1 MAATPAARV
10 MLGFASVTAAI
21 LCALWVLP
29 APVDSA
35 PVARLALPFT
45 AVVDAEVE
53 AAVLRTGSTQYHGY
67 RTVRIGRIE
76 RPAHLLTGQR
86 RWTRELTVPAGGARY
101 EVFVGSIGASA
112 TVRLGRRG
120 GPASDTSVTPDEWTK
135 VTFDLDRR
143 AGLKQTVAIEI
154 GVEPGGVAAWGSE
167 LVIANR
173 PDKALP
179 DVVLISLDTVRRDQ
193 LTPYS
198 PSLPTTPMLAALAR
212 EALVFDEAI
221 STSSWTIGS
230 HSNLFTGR
238 FLPDSLGYQSRVE
251 PEEFTLPEILAASG
265 YRTFGVSGGPYT
277 DPRWGLH
284 QGFDEYVAS
293 AERENARAATTRAID
308 WMSQA
313 GAAPVF
319 VFLNF
324 FDAHEPLA
332 LSDDV
337 RRATGVSADIP
348 GPLWSELDTG
358 RRPVTSGIRAQ
369 LTAAYRAELTAIDLQ
384 LQRLTDYLKRSGRW
398 DRTLLIIWS
407 DHGQLL
413 GERGYVGHAFTLDE
427 ELLRIPLMIKPPMGS
442 ALGPGSYRG
451 LIQGDDLFPLT
462 QALAGLPSA
471 DGAAILTAL
480 SRHTPVR
487 RLAFSKIHHEPLP
500 ELVAHRRW
508 RSATL
513 WSVHDG
519 STKIVRTL
527 EGQSAAYHVS
537 GGEEKPSAM
546 PDPSSPLIT
555 ALDRFRSWPGH
566 RRSAPT
572 VGPLSPAERERLRS
586 LGYIQ

>member
-1 MAATPAARV
+1 
-10 MLGFASVTAAI
+10 MLCLASLTVAV
-21 LCALWVLP
+21 LCVLWVLHAP
-29 APVDSA
+29 AERP
-35 PVARLALPFT
+35 PVARLASAFT
-45 AVVDAEVE
+45 ALVDPEVE
-53 AAVLRTGSTQYHGY
+53 AAVERAGWTQYDGY
-67 RTVRIGRIE
+67 GTVRIGRIE
-76 RPAHLLTGQR
+76 RPAQLLTGHRQ
-86 RWTRELTVPAGGARY
+86 WTLELTVPAGGARY

-112 TVRLGRRG
+112 TVRIGRRG
-120 GPASDTSVTPDEWTK
+120 SPGSDVSVTPDQWTK

-143 AGLKQTVAIEI
+143 AGLKQSVAVEI
-154 GVEPGGVAAWGSE
+154 DVEPNGIAAWGSE

-173 PDKALP
+173 PDEARP

-193 LTPYS
+193 LTPYN
-198 PSLPTTPMLAALAR
+198 PSVQTTPMLAMLAR
-212 EALVFDEAI
+212 EALVFDQAI

-251 PEEFTLPEILAASG
+251 PEEYTLPEILAASG

-293 AERENARAATTRAID
+293 EERENARAATERAID
-308 WMSQA
+308 WMSEA

-319 VFLNF
+319 VFLNY

-337 RRATGVSADIP
+337 RHATGVSADIP
-348 GPLWSELDTG
+348 SPLWSELDTG
-358 RRPVTSGIRAQ
+358 RRPVTPILKDQ
-369 LTAAYRAELTAIDLQ
+369 LMAAYRAELTAIDLQ
-384 LQRLTDYLKRSGRW
+384 LRRLADYLKRSGRW
-398 DRTLLIIWS
+398 DRTLLIVWS

-413 GERGYVGHAFTLDE
+413 GERGHVGHAFTLEE
-427 ELLRIPLMIKPPMGS
+427 ELLRVPLMIKPPLGS
-442 ALGPGSYRG
+442 PLRPGSYPG

-471 DGAAILTAL
+471 EGGAILTAL
-480 SRHTPVR
+480 STQTPVR
-487 RLAFSKIHHEPLP
+487 RLAFSKIHHEPLA

-508 RSATL
+508 RSATQ
-513 WSVHDG
+513 WAVHDG
-519 STKIVRTL
+519 TTKIVRTL
-527 EGQSAAYHVS
+527 EGHLTAFDVTGA
-537 GGEEKPSAM
+537 EERPSAM
-546 PDPSSPLIT
+546 PSPSSPLIT
-555 ALDRFRSWPGH
+555 ALDRFRSWAGH

-572 VGPLSPAERERLRS
+572 LGPLSPAERERLRS